1 MRLFSLILL
10 VAACGGGGTDPRVIP
25 GGGIG
30 DGDID
35 GKVYI
40 HVIDAADDTPL
51 ANATVAIA
59 GHEQATT
66 DAKGFV
72 EIKDVKGRQTIA
84 VKLQGYRNTVWAY
97 ANGTNVTIP
106 LEKTGAT
113 IEKAT
118 LSGTNTGWD
127 PSGLPAGHIKGAA
140 VFYSQSDRLGD
151 EENNLQTPAMGNI
164 CGGQTCNWT
173 VVSRA
178 GMVTLMAA
186 IVDFDTKNTA
196 STADDTITIIGWA
209 MKSGVLVENNVNQS
223 GITLSL
229 VEAGNMENI
238 TIDYG
243 SPPAALTQKTAL
255 VGIEVSEDEV
265 IQMPLLTP
273 DQTTILAPKPSVF
286 AANAKLRLTGIAQ
299 TPMGEA
305 AAQSIVLRRGLSGT
319 SLSAGE
325 WLTPPVGVSANR
337 DMATWGLVAGAKIHS
352 VQYRDAL
359 GTSILEITS
368 FDPKATTVSVPLL
381 VALPVGG
388 QLTARVQGI
397 GANIDPDDFSLEEDE
412 DKLFAVAVQPV
423 TIN

>member
-1 MRLFSLILL
+1 MGRLFLIAVLA
-10 VAACGGGGTDPRVIP
+10 AACGGGTDPRVIP

-30 DGDID
+30 DGDIG

-59 GHEQATT
+59 GHENVTT

-72 EIKDVKGRQTIA
+72 EIKDVDGPQTIA

-106 LEKTGAT
+106 LDKTGT
-113 IEKAT
+113 SIPQAT
-118 LSGTNTGWD
+118 LSGSITGWD
-127 PSGLPAGHIKGAA
+127 PTGLPAGHFKGAA
-140 VFYSQSDRLGD
+140 VFYSQNDTLGD
-151 EENNLQTPAMGNI
+151 EANNLQTPAMGNI
-164 CGGQTCNWT
+164 CGGQSCNWT

-178 GMVTLMAA
+178 GTVTLMAA
-186 IVDFDTKNTA
+186 IVDFDSKNTP

-209 MKSGVLVENNVNQS
+209 MKAAVVVENGVSQS
-223 GITLSL
+223 GLALTL
-229 VEAGNMENI
+229 VEAGNMENL

-243 SPPAALTQKTAL
+243 TPPAALTQKTAL
-255 VGIEVSEDEV
+255 VGIEVSADEI
-265 IQMPLLTP
+265 IQMPVFTP
-273 DQTTILAPKPSVF
+273 DQTTLLAPKPTVF
-286 AANAKLRLTGIAQ
+286 DPNAKLRLTAIAQ
-299 TPMGEA
+299 TPMGER
-305 AAQSIVLRRGLSGT
+305 AAQSIVLRRGLTGT
-319 SLSAGE
+319 SLAAGE
-325 WLTPPVGVSANR
+325 WLTPPVGVT
-337 DMATWGLVAGAKIHS
+337 ATRETASWELVAGAKLHS
-352 VQYRDAL
+352 VQYRDAT

-381 VALPVGG
+381 VALPVSG

-397 GANIDPDDFSLEEDE
+397 GADIDPDDFSLEEDE

-423 TIN
+423 QIN